1 MEQIVILIII
11 YVLYALF
18 TNFVKKMKQQQ
29 QQRPG
34 AAPRPPASRTPTRP
48 APGPVAETPE
58 LDIPPFLR
66 EMLGLE
72 KPKPAPAPP
81 EPPVVEEEIVET
93 EMEIG
98 QTEPPQPSI
107 PDYIPASA
115 GMEADEIEDLSK
127 PFPIVKIKDESNI
140 HKLLGSRSNLRNA
153 FILKEILDTPISKRE
168 RHFPFF
174 GHR

>member
-1 MEQIVILIII
+1 MEQIIFLVII

-18 TNFVKKMKQQQ
+18 TSFVKKMKQQQ

-34 AAPRPPASRTPTRP
+34 AAPGPPASRTPTRP
-48 APGPVAETPE
+48 VPDPAAETPE

-72 KPKPAPAPP
+72 KPKQAPAPP
-81 EPPVVEEEIVET
+81 EPPVIEEETVET
-93 EMEIG
+93 EIG
-98 QTEPPQPSI
+98 QTEHSPPSI
-107 PDYIPASA
+107 PEYIPASA

-127 PFPIVKIKDESNI
+127 PFPTVKTKEKSDIQ
-140 HKLLGSRSNLRNA
+140 KLLGGRNNLRNA